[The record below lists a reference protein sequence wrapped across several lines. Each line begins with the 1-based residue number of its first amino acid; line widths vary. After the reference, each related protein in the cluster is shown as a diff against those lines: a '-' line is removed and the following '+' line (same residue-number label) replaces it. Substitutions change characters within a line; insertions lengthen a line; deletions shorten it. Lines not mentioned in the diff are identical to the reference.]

1 MKNEVFKPR
10 KLSKAFLCFI
20 TVCLLLAFYASYETG
35 QWAIPLPL
43 LPPVII
49 ILVQSRTRYLIW
61 EDGRVEIRS
70 GGGKNKVLT
79 ELHQV
84 IYYPKNWLNNRIRIH
99 YQNTFELLNPERP
112 QEFLE
117 ALRRYAPGLK
127 IKEK

>member
-1 MKNEVFKPR
+1 MKNEAFKPR

-43 LPPVII
+43 LPPII
-49 ILVQSRTRYLIW
+49 LILVQRRTRYFIW

-70 GGGKNKVLT
+70 GSGKSKVLN

-84 IYYPKNWLNNRIRIH
+84 NYYPKNWLNNRIRIH
-99 YQNTFELLNPERP
+99 YQNTFERLDPERP

-117 ALRRYAPGLK
+117 ALRRYAPQLK
-127 IKEK
+127 IEEK

>member
-84 IYYPKNWLNNRIRIH
+84 IYYPKNWLNNRIRIN
-99 YQNTFELLNPERP
+99 YQNTFERLNPERP

-127 IKEK
+127 IKKK

>member
-84 IYYPKNWLNNRIRIH
+84 IYYPKNWLNNRIRIN

-127 IKEK
+127 IKKK

>member
-70 GGGKNKVLT
+70 GWGKSKILN

-84 IYYPKNWLNNRIRIH
+84 IYYPKNWLNNRIRIN

>member
-1 MKNEVFKPR
+1 MKNEAFKPR

-84 IYYPKNWLNNRIRIH
+84 IYYPKNWLNNRIRIN

-117 ALRRYAPGLK
+117 ALRRYAPGVK

>member
-84 IYYPKNWLNNRIRIH
+84 IYYPKNWLNNRIRIN

-117 ALRRYAPGLK
+117 ALRRYAPQLK
-127 IKEK
+127 IEEK

>member
-84 IYYPKNWLNNRIRIH
+84 IYYPKNWLNNRIRIN
-99 YQNTFELLNPERP
+99 YQNTFERLNPERP

>member
-10 KLSKAFLCFI
+10 KISKALLCFI
-20 TVCLLLAFYASYETG
+20 TGCLLLAFYASYETG

-43 LPPVII
+43 LPPVFI
-49 ILVQSRTRYLIW
+49 ILAQHRTRYLIW
-61 EDGRVEIRS
+61 EDGRVEIRF
-70 GGGKNKVLT
+70 GWGKSKILN

>member
-10 KLSKAFLCFI
+10 KLSEAFLCFI
-20 TVCLLLAFYASYETG
+20 TGCLLLAFYASYETG

-49 ILVQSRTRYLIW
+49 ILAQHRTRYLIW

-70 GGGKNKVLT
+70 GWGKSKILN

-99 YQNTFELLNPERP
+99 YQNTFERLNPERP

>member
-84 IYYPKNWLNNRIRIH
+84 IYYPKNWLNNRIRIN
-99 YQNTFELLNPERP
+99 YQNTFERLNPERP

-117 ALRRYAPGLK
+117 ALRRYAPQLK
-127 IKEK
+127 REEK

>member
-99 YQNTFELLNPERP
+99 YQNTFERLNPERP

>member
-70 GGGKNKVLT
+70 GWGKSKILN

>member
-1 MKNEVFKPR
+1 MKNEAFKPR

-43 LPPVII
+43 LPPVIL

-70 GGGKNKVLT
+70 GSGKSKVLN

-99 YQNTFELLNPERP
+99 YQNTFERLDPERP

-117 ALRRYAPGLK
+117 ALRRYAPQLK
-127 IKEK
+127 REEK

>member
-70 GGGKNKVLT
+70 GWGKSKILN

-84 IYYPKNWLNNRIRIH
+84 IYYPKNWLNNRIRIN
-99 YQNTFELLNPERP
+99 YQNTFERLNPERP

>member
-1 MKNEVFKPR
+1 MKNEAFKPR

-84 IYYPKNWLNNRIRIH
+84 IYYPKNWLNNRIRIN

>member
-1 MKNEVFKPR
+1 MKNEAFKPR

-84 IYYPKNWLNNRIRIH
+84 IYYPKNWLNNRIRIN
-99 YQNTFELLNPERP
+99 YQNTFERLNPERP

>member
-1 MKNEVFKPR
+1 MKNEVFKSR
-10 KLSKAFLCFI
+10 KISKAFLCFI

-117 ALRRYAPGLK
+117 AHRRYAPGLK

>member
-70 GGGKNKVLT
+70 GGGKSKILN

>member
-20 TVCLLLAFYASYETG
+20 VGCLLLAFYAGYETG
-35 QWAIPLPL
+35 QWAIPPPL
-43 LPPVII
+43 IAPVII
-49 ILVQSRTRYLIW
+49 ILVRRRTRYFIW

-70 GGGKNKVLT
+70 GLGKSKVLN

-84 IYYPKNWLNNRIRIH
+84 IYYPKNWLNNRIRIN
-99 YQNTFELLNPERP
+99 YQNTFELLDPERP

-117 ALRRYAPGLK
+117 ALRRYAPQLK
-127 IKEK
+127 MEEK

>member
-1 MKNEVFKPR
+1 MKNEAFKPR

-43 LPPVII
+43 LPPVIL

-70 GGGKNKVLT
+70 GSGKSKVLN

-99 YQNTFELLNPERP
+99 YQNTFERLDPERP

>member
-1 MKNEVFKPR
+1 MKNEAFKPR
-10 KLSKAFLCFI
+10 KISKALLCFI

-35 QWAIPLPL
+35 QWAIILPL
-43 LPPVII
+43 FPPVF
-49 ILVQSRTRYLIW
+49 ILLYRHRTRYLIW

-70 GGGKNKVLT
+70 GWGKSKILN

>member
-84 IYYPKNWLNNRIRIH
+84 IYYPKNWLNNRIRIN
-99 YQNTFELLNPERP
+99 YQNTFERLNPERP

-117 ALRRYAPGLK
+117 ALRRYAPQLK
-127 IKEK
+127 IEEK

>member
-70 GGGKNKVLT
+70 GWGKSKILN

-84 IYYPKNWLNNRIRIH
+84 IYYPKNWLNNRIRIN
-99 YQNTFELLNPERP
+99 YQNTFERLNPERP
-112 QEFLE
+112 QELLE

>member
-70 GGGKNKVLT
+70 GWGKSKILN

-99 YQNTFELLNPERP
+99 YQNTFERLDPERP

>member
-84 IYYPKNWLNNRIRIH
+84 IYYPKNWLNNRIRIN